1 MNTNPFIP
9 KNIGNTVIVDGRV
22 SLEILNN
29 LKKLNLNIIP
39 TIECMEIS
47 KPISYHPDIVLHP
60 INHNTLV
67 VAPNVF
73 DYYEEKLYGMGIKII
88 EGQTKLGKDYPEEVA
103 YNVGRIGNLAIH
115 NFKYTDEK
123 LKYYLKKENV
133 EFIHVNQG
141 YTKCSMVIVDE
152 RSIITA
158 DYPIYKKL
166 TNLGIDVLL
175 VQSGHIKLK
184 GYTYGFIGGAT
195 GNLSKEDIMF
205 SGRLDKHP
213 DKERIFN
220 FLKKYKKRIVWLSNE
235 NLIDIGT
242 IISLY
247 CQ

>member
-166 TNLGIDVLL
+166 TSLGIDVLL
-175 VQSGHIKLK
+175 VQSGHINLE

>member
-22 SLEILNN
+22 SLEILKS

-175 VQSGHIKLK
+175 VQSGHIKLE